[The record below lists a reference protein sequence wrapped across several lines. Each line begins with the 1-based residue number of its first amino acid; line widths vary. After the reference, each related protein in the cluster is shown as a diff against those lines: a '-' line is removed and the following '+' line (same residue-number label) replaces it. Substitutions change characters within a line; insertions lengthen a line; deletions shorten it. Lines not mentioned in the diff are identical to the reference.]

1 MVRPYRARSTVAVVL
16 QPVSGGRG
24 SQSMSA
30 NFNLNEV
37 TEHPR
42 LRRYA
47 TGGSPDL
54 CHARVPISSWRNR
67 FS

>member
-1 MVRPYRARSTVAVVL
+1 MGGLIAPRSTVAVML

-24 SQSMSA
+24 SQSMSV

-42 LRRYA
+42 LRRYV
-47 TGGSPDL
+47 TSGSPNL
-54 CHARVPISSWRNR
+54 C
-67 FS
+67 